1 MSARK
6 SQASPFA
13 GSIVSRLYWRMGL
26 LVVLNLLV
34 AALGIWEF
42 SQFNTQITRL
52 VDHTARSLDSARV
65 VRRIILEGV
74 LAEKGAVI
82 SDDDTESREFKAK
95 ALDLRILLQAA
106 RADLQRGLEAGGFA
120 EEKNLLA
127 QTDRALDQFF
137 IEQDKALDLGVQNT
151 NYKAWVVW
159 ETQLL
164 PAFAEIARHTRDS
177 DAALDAKLSA
187 LALTVQ
193 EQLDQVAILLAR
205 HNRASDESQMSQL
218 DSQIDGLL
226 SRAEI
231 ALRAFKAQA
240 PAERRA
246 DANLAMAAM
255 DKVREHASLI
265 QKLSHANSTN
275 LAIQASV
282 GPVRKARLSCDK
294 LLAQIIDLLN
304 TRLNNEKESAQDAFE
319 KSRLVL
325 AGAGLAS
332 LVTGLV
338 SAWFTR
344 KAIVSPVSLV
354 VQGIKQMTSIGL
366 RLKGLAQDLMSHSEE
381 TNTQSASVASATEE
395 LNRAIQ
401 TVAGTAE
408 QVSVNISGISSAS
421 EQISVNIDSV
431 TQEAEAASASVDSVR
446 AAVESIHAG
455 LTSVAAEAQAGSHQ
469 AAEAMALAE
478 KTSATM
484 AALHRGSQEITQ
496 VTGMIQFMALQTNL
510 LALNATIEATAAGE
524 AGKGFGVVAG
534 EIKGLAQQSGQA
546 AAEIARRMTET
557 QNSVNE
563 AVEAMRRVHEAFTA
577 LNGASRR
584 ITLSVDSQREV
595 AESITRA
602 AAQANTATARIAASI
617 REVGKGTSDMARNAG
632 EAARGSADVSANTSQ
647 AASAT
652 ASIAGSIHTVSDASN
667 QNANSATQLNSAALE
682 LADLCRSL
690 DDSVG
695 ELGIE

>member
-1 MSARK
+1 MYTRK
-6 SQASPFA
+6 ASASPFA
-13 GSIVSRLYWRMGL
+13 GSIVARLYWRMGL

-42 SQFNTQITRL
+42 GQFNSQITRL
-52 VDHTARSLDSARV
+52 VDHTAKSLDSARV

-74 LAEKGAVI
+74 LAEKGAVN
-82 SDDDTESREFKAK
+82 SEDDQESREFKAK
-95 ALDLRILLQAA
+95 ALELRTQIQAA

-137 IEQDKALDLGVQNT
+137 TEQDKALDLGVQNT
-151 NYKAWVVW
+151 NFKAWVAW

-164 PAFAEIARHTRDS
+164 PALAEIARHTRETDGTP
-177 DAALDAKLSA
+177 DPKLTA
-187 LALTVQ
+187 LALAVQ
-193 EQLDQVAILLAR
+193 EHLDQVAILLAR
-205 HNRASDESQMSQL
+205 HNRALDEAQMSQL
-218 DSQIDGLL
+218 DTQVETLL
-226 SRAEI
+226 VRAE
-231 ALRAFKAQA
+231 ATLKAFKAQA

-246 DANLAMAAM
+246 EANLAMAAM
-255 DKVREHASLI
+255 DKVREHAATI
-265 QKLSHANSTN
+265 QKLSHANTTN

-282 GPVRKARLSCDK
+282 GPVRKARLACDK

-304 TRLNNEKESAQDAFE
+304 TRLSTEKESAQDAFE

-325 AGAGLAS
+325 AGAGLVS
-332 LVTGLV
+332 LVTGII
-338 SAWFTR
+338 SAWLTR
-344 KAIVSPVSLV
+344 KAIVTPVSLV
-354 VQGIKQMTSIGL
+354 VRGLRQMTSIGL

-381 TNTQSASVASATEE
+381 TNTQSATVASATEE

-401 TVAGTAE
+401 NVAGTAE

-421 EQISVNIDSV
+421 EEISVNIDSV
-431 TQEAEAASASVDSVR
+431 SKEAEAASASVNAVR
-446 AAVESIHAG
+446 TAVESIHTG
-455 LTSVAAEAQAGSHQ
+455 LTSVAAEAQAGSRQ
-469 AAEAMALAE
+469 AADAMALAE

-484 AALHRGSQEITQ
+484 AALHHGSQEITQ
-496 VTGMIQFMALQTNL
+496 VTGMIQSMALQTNL

-577 LNGASRR
+577 LNGASQR
-584 ITLSVDSQREV
+584 ITQSVDSQREL
-595 AESITRA
+595 AESITRSA
-602 AAQANTATARIAASI
+602 SQANSAAARIAASI

-652 ASIAGSIHTVSDASN
+652 GSIATSIHTVSDASH
-667 QNANSATQLNSAALE
+667 QNATSATHLNSAALE
-682 LADLCRSL
+682 LAEWCKTL
-690 DDSVG
+690 DESVG

>member
-1 MSARK
+1 MSLRK
-6 SQASPFA
+6 TSASPFT
-13 GSIVSRLYWRMGL
+13 GSIVARLYWRMGL

-42 SQFNTQITRL
+42 GQFNTQITSL
-52 VDHTARSLDSARV
+52 VDHAAKSLDSARV

-82 SDDDTESREFKAK
+82 SDDDQESREFKAK
-95 ALDLRILLQAA
+95 ALESRTLLQAA
-106 RADLQRGLEAGGFA
+106 RADLQRGLEAGGFT
-120 EEKNLLA
+120 EERNLLA
-127 QTDRALDQFF
+127 QTDRALDQLFT
-137 IEQDKALDLGVQNT
+137 EQDKALDLGVQNT
-151 NYKAWVVW
+151 NFKAWAVW

-164 PAFAEIARHTRDS
+164 PAMAEIARHTRDS
-177 DAALDAKLSA
+177 DGTPDPKLVT

-193 EQLDQVAILLAR
+193 DHLDQVAILLAR
-205 HNRASDESQMSQL
+205 HNRALDEVQMTQL
-218 DSQIDGLL
+218 DTQLESLL
-226 SRAEI
+226 NRAE
-231 ALRAFKAQA
+231 ASLKAFKAQVSS
-240 PAERRA
+240 ERRA
-246 DANLAMAAM
+246 DANLALASM
-255 DKVREHASLI
+255 DKIREYAASI
-265 QKLSHANSTN
+265 QKLSHANTTN

-282 GPVRKARLSCDK
+282 GPVRKARLACDK
-294 LLAQIIDLLN
+294 LLGQIIDLLN
-304 TRLNNEKESAQDAFE
+304 ARLTSEKESAQDAFE
-319 KSRLVL
+319 KSRMVL
-325 AGAGLAS
+325 AGAGLIS
-332 LVTGLV
+332 LLTGLV
-338 SAWFTR
+338 SAWLTR
-344 KAIVSPVSLV
+344 KAIVAPVSMV
-354 VQGIKQMTSIGL
+354 VQGLRQMTSIGL

-381 TNTQSASVASATEE
+381 TNTQTASVASATEE

-421 EQISVNIDSV
+421 EEISVNIDSV
-431 TQEAEAASASVDSVR
+431 SKEAEAASSSVNAVR
-446 AAVESIHAG
+446 TAVESIHSG
-455 LTSVAAEAQAGSHQ
+455 LTNVAAEAQAGSRQ
-469 AAEAMALAE
+469 AAEAMTLAE

-496 VTGMIQFMALQTNL
+496 VTGMIQSMALQTNL

-563 AVEAMRRVHEAFTA
+563 AVEAMRRVQEAFTA
-577 LNGASRR
+577 LNRSSQR
-584 ITLSVDSQREV
+584 ISLSVESQREL
-595 AESITRA
+595 AESITRSA
-602 AAQANTATARIAASI
+602 ALANNAASRIAASI

-632 EAARGSADVSANTSQ
+632 EAARGSADVSANTTQ

-652 ASIAGSIHTVSDASN
+652 GSIASSIHTVSDASH
-667 QNANSATQLNSAALE
+667 QNASSATHLNSAALE
-682 LADLCRSL
+682 LADLCKAL
-690 DDSVG
+690 DESVG